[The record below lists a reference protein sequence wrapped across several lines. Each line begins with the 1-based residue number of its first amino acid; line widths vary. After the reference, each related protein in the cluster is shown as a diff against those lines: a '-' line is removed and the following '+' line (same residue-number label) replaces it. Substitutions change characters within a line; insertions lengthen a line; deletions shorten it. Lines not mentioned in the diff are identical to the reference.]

1 MKSCKCYAN
10 EVLTLDG
17 DFAEKLKQVLSD
29 PEAMSKITAIASSF
43 GGGTPTGPSPESTK
57 VNAEPEQISSVPES
71 ANLGQPDALPALMQ
85 GFGAKSDPRLLLLS
99 SIKPLL
105 REEKRE
111 KIDAITK
118 ALAIASM
125 MKNLRK

>member
-1 MKSCKCYAN
+1 M
-10 EVLTLDG
+10 DG

-43 GGGTPTGPSPESTK
+43 GNSSPSVQSTENI
-57 VNAEPEQISSVPES
+57 NASPKSEKISSIPETADS
-71 ANLGQPDALPALMQ
+71 GKSDAFPAIMQ
-85 GFGAKSDPRLLLLS
+85 GFGDKSDPRLLLLS

-111 KIDAITK
+111 KIDALTK
-118 ALAIASM
+118 ALALASM

>member
-1 MKSCKCYAN
+1 M
-10 EVLTLDG
+10 DG

-43 GGGTPTGPSPESTK
+43 GGGSPTNQSTEPIK
-57 VNAEPEQISSVPES
+57 DNAKPEQISSVPET
-71 ANLGQPDALPALMQ
+71 ANLGQSDSLPALMQ

-111 KIDAITK
+111 KIDALTK
-118 ALAIASM
+118 ALALASM

>member
-17 DFAEKLKQVLSD
+17 DFTEKLKQVLSD

-43 GGGTPTGPSPESTK
+43 GASTPPST
-57 VNAEPEQISSVPES
+57 VTES
-71 ANLGQPDALPALMQ
+71 ANIKSEPETTYSPPDSGNSSQSDALPALLQ
-85 GFGAKSDPRLLLLS
+85 SFNTKSDPKLLLLS